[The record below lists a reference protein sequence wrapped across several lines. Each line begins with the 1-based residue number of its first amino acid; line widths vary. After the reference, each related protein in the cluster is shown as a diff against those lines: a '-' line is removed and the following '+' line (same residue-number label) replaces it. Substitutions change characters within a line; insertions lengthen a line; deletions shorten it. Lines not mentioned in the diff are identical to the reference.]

1 MELENEKTAE
11 LEDVREAGMDES
23 HGEPTVLNTEAD
35 LADHAEVTHDDD
47 QDHPDYSK
55 LTKAQLVNLVK
66 DLVKETD
73 VKKVDGQLRNI
84 KPLIDEFRDQERTL
98 ALNRFILDG
107 SNPDDFEYRGDE
119 LDSSFDAILKAF
131 RDKRNQL
138 MRSQEDQ
145 KNENLRRK
153 QELLE
158 KLRSLTDSQ
167 DVKDQFDQFKELQ
180 KEWKSIGAVPGT
192 QAKTLWANYH
202 ALVDRFYDNQSIY
215 FELKELDRRKNLE
228 AKIELCARAEKLS
241 EVPEIRSAVRELNE
255 LHHEFKHIGPVPIEE
270 KENVWQRFKAASDA
284 VYSRRDEFVK
294 SLNQELAANLAMK
307 QALADEVQAFA
318 SFQTDRI
325 KEWNQKTKE
334 ILELQKK
341 WEIKGGLPRNKAKD
355 LNKKFWSAFK
365 AFFAGKNAFFKKL
378 DAERSQNLEKKNQL
392 LQRAL
397 ELKESTDWEKA
408 TQELKNLQQ
417 QWKDI
422 GPVPEKLREKIY
434 HEFKQACDFF
444 FENRRSEQG
453 KKDHEQVDNL
463 KAKEEVCAQI
473 EKHAEE
479 KTANTEL
486 LKQFEDRFNAIGFVP
501 KKDMAAIRARYH
513 QAVERFVSALEGV
526 SDDEKNKLVLENQL
540 QDLKND
546 PMADQ
551 KIYHKEQAIRKKM
564 QKVENDIAVWRNNLE
579 FFARAK
585 NGEKVRE
592 EFNAKIEEASDHLK
606 QLKQQI
612 KLLRTV
618 S

>member
-11 LEDVREAGMDES
+11 LEDVREAGMSES
-23 HGEPTVLNTEAD
+23 HGEPTILNTEAD
-35 LADHAEVTHDDD
+35 LADHAEETHDD
-47 QDHPDYSK
+47 QDNPDYTK
-55 LTKAQLVNLVK
+55 LTKAQLVDLVK

-73 VKKVDGQLRNI
+73 IKRADGQLRNI
-84 KPLIDEFRDQERTL
+84 KPLIDEFRDQERTQ

-138 MRSQEDQ
+138 IRSQEDQ

-167 DVKDQFDQFKELQ
+167 DVKDQFGQFKELQ
-180 KEWKSIGAVPGT
+180 KEWKTIGQVPGT

-228 AKIELCARAEKLS
+228 AKIELCARAEKLN
-241 EVPEIRSAVRELNE
+241 EVSEIRDAVRELNE
-255 LHHEFKHIGPVPIEE
+255 LHHEFKHIGPVPMED
-270 KENVWQRFKAASDA
+270 KENVWQRFKAASDV

-294 SLNQELAANLAMK
+294 SLNQELAANFALK
-307 QALADEVQAFA
+307 QSLADEVQNFAAFH
-318 SFQTDRI
+318 SDRI

-341 WEIKGGLPRNKAKD
+341 WEVKGALPRTKAKD
-355 LNKKFWSAFK
+355 LNKKFWTAFK
-365 AFFAGKNAFFKKL
+365 AFFASKNAFFKKL

-397 ELKESTDWEKA
+397 ELKESTEWIKA
-408 TQELKNLQQ
+408 TNELKNLQQ

-434 HEFKQACDFF
+434 QEFKQACDFF

-453 KKDHEQVDNL
+453 RKDNEQVDNL
-463 KAKEEVCAQI
+463 KAKEEVCAQL
-473 EKHAEE
+473 EKHAMEN
-479 KTANTEL
+479 TANTEL
-486 LKQFEDRFNAIGFVP
+486 LKQLENQFDGIGFVP
-501 KKDMAAIRARYH
+501 KKDMSAIRTRYH
-513 QAVERFVSALEGV
+513 QAVEKFVSMLQGI
-526 SDDEKNKLVLENQL
+526 SGDEKSKLVLENQL

>member
-11 LEDVREAGMDES
+11 LEDVREAGLDES
-23 HGEPTVLNTEAD
+23 HGGQTILHTEAD
-35 LADHAEVTHDDD
+35 LTDHAEETHDEDTD
-47 QDHPDYSK
+47 QADYSK
-55 LTKAQLVNLVK
+55 LSKAQLIDLVK
-66 DLVKETD
+66 DLVKEAD
-73 VKKVDGQLRNI
+73 VQRAERKLRNI
-84 KPLIDEFRDQERTL
+84 KPFIDELRDQERTL

-107 SNPDDFEYRGDE
+107 SNADDFEYRGDE
-119 LDSSFDAILKAF
+119 LDATFDSLFKAF

-138 MRSQEDQ
+138 VRSQEEQ
-145 KNENLRRK
+145 RNENLRRK
-153 QELLE
+153 QDLLE
-158 KLRSLTDSQ
+158 KLRALTDSQ
-167 DVKDQFDQFKELQ
+167 DVQDQFDQFKELQ

-228 AKIELCARAEKLS
+228 AKLDLCARAEKLN
-241 EVPEIRSAVRELNE
+241 EVTEIRNAVRELNE

-284 VYSRRDEFVK
+284 VYARRDEFLK
-294 SLNQELAANLAMK
+294 NLNQELAANFAIK

-318 SFQTDRI
+318 SFQSDRI
-325 KEWNQKTKE
+325 KEWNQKTKD

-341 WEIKGGLPRNKAKD
+341 WEVKGGLPRNKAKD
-355 LNKKFWSAFK
+355 LNKKFWTAFK
-365 AFFAGKNAFFKKL
+365 AFFANKNSFFKKL

-397 ELKESTDWEKA
+397 DLKESTDWEKA
-408 TQELKNLQQ
+408 TQELKALQQ
-417 QWKDI
+417 QWKEI
-422 GPVPEKLREKIY
+422 GPVPEKVREKIY
-434 HEFKQACDFF
+434 QEFKQACDFF
-444 FENRRSEQG
+444 FDNRRSEQG
-453 KKDHEQVDNL
+453 KKDHEQEDNL
-463 KAKEEVCAQI
+463 KAKEAVCALL

-479 KTANTEL
+479 RTANPEL
-486 LKQFEDRFNAIGFVP
+486 LKELEQQFNAIGYVP
-501 KKDMAAIRARYH
+501 KKHIATIRARYH
-513 QAVERFVSALEGV
+513 QAVEKFVAALEGV
-526 SDDEKNKLVLENQL
+526 SEDERSKLVLENQL

-592 EFNAKIEEASDHLK
+592 EFNAKIEEASEHLK